1 MRIGTVLAATALTA
15 TALLGATGTAF
26 AHDHDNDHD
35 GCGGGATSQGMAGNL
50 SIVGGLDGVVDKNWD
65 NYNKEAGFDLGG
77 SHFCH

>member
-26 AHDHDNDHD
+26 AHDHDND